1 MLFHGRTARAAVIGL
16 WCSVVMAGPVMAD
29 PVPPAAPVA
38 PGEQPDGGPNP
49 EEIFERADRL
59 EQESGKHLTRSE
71 LPKAITALR
80 SANECR
86 TPLLGADHWGVRTA
100 ALQVKALEGLQSL
113 PAAKRD
119 AAVSALAKW
128 ESAAREFEPSQG
140 SAPLTG
146 LAQCCDGLCRTL
158 GDGSILTARA
168 RIHLAELQTGAGRSA
183 EARLTA
189 GAVNAQTEKLL
200 GKNHP
205 WYAFSLSLMATA
217 DGQLGQWDAARKEA
231 ALALRANEHLWGE
244 DTPPCGM
251 NYLTLAWVDINRRD
265 FEAARRHADNAL
277 YALAEAKEQDPA
289 NYALAK
295 AHLAHA
301 LSELGKTEDA
311 RKEYISLVSYC
322 DEQEGVPGALERD
335 ICHRYVE
342 LLSRVGSE
350 QDRKVIEERIAR
362 LPKSDETVVR

>member
-1 MLFHGRTARAAVIGL
+1 MLFHGRTARAAVFGL
-16 WCSVVMAGPVMAD
+16 WCSVVTAGPVMAD
-29 PVPPAAPVA
+29 PVPPSAPVA
-38 PGEQPDGGPNP
+38 PGGQPAGESNP
-49 EEIFERADRL
+49 DEIFERADRL
-59 EQESGKHLTRSE
+59 EDQSGEHLTRGE
-71 LPKAITALR
+71 LSKAITALR

-86 TPLLGADHWGVRTA
+86 TSLLGADHWAIRTA
-100 ALQVKALEGLQSL
+100 ALQVKALESLQTL
-113 PAAKRD
+113 PAAKRE

-128 ESAAREFEPSQG
+128 ESAAREFDPAQG
-140 SAPLTG
+140 TAPLTD
-146 LAQCCDGLCRTL
+146 LTQCCDTLCRAL
-158 GDGSILTARA
+158 GDGSVLTAKA
-168 RIHLAELQTGAGRSA
+168 RIHLAELQTGARRSA

-189 GAVNAQTEKLL
+189 GAVNAQTTKLL
-200 GKNHP
+200 GTNHP

-265 FEAARRHADNAL
+265 FNAARRHSENAL
-277 YALAEAKEQDPA
+277 YALTESKEQDPA

-311 RKEYISLVSYC
+311 KKEYISLVSYC
-322 DEQEGVPGALERD
+322 DEQEGVPGELERD
-335 ICHRYVE
+335 ICRRYVD
-342 LLSRVGSE
+342 LLNQLGNE
-350 QDRKVIEERIAR
+350 QDRKAIEERLAR

>member
-1 MLFHGRTARAAVIGL
+1 MLFHGRTARAAVVGL
-16 WCSVVMAGPVMAD
+16 CCSVVMVGPLLAD
-29 PVPPAAPVA
+29 PVSPAAPAA
-38 PGEQPDGGPNP
+38 PGEQAPGDQNPD
-49 EEIFERADRL
+49 EIFERAERL
-59 EQESGKHLTRSE
+59 EGQSHEHLTQGE
-71 LPKAITALR
+71 LLKAIAALKA
-80 SANECR
+80 ANACR
-86 TPLLGADHWGVRTA
+86 MPLLGADHWGVRTA
-100 ALQVKALEGLQSL
+100 ALQVKALEELQAL
-113 PAAKRD
+113 PAAKRE

-128 ESAAREFEPSQG
+128 ESAAREFDPSQG
-140 SAPLTG
+140 MVRLTDLG
-146 LAQCCDGLCRTL
+146 KCCDVLCRTL
-158 GDGSILTARA
+158 GDDSVLTARA
-168 RIHLAELQTGAGRSA
+168 RIHLAELQTGARRSA

-189 GAVNAQTEKLL
+189 GAVNAQTVKLL

-265 FEAARRHADNAL
+265 FDAARRHSENAL
-277 YALAEAKEQDPA
+277 YALAESKEQDPA

-311 RKEYISLVSYC
+311 KKEYISLVSYC
-322 DEQEGVPGALERD
+322 DEQEGVPGELERD
-335 ICHRYVE
+335 ICRRYVD
-342 LLSRVGSE
+342 LLNQLGNE
-350 QDRKVIEERIAR
+350 QDRKAIEERLAR
-362 LPKSDETVVR
+362 LPMSDETVVR